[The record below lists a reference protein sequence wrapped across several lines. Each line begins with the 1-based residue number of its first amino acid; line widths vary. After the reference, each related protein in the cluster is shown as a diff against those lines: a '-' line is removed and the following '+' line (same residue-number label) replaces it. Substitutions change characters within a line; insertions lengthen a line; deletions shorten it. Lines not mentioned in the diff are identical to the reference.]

1 MSERHIYCKRRNM
14 GTLNFRN
21 IYQSAYHIL
30 TNGSIVLYEGR
41 NSFSLTRGQF
51 CEKKNQPCVK
61 KSFLA
66 EKFISGS
73 LLQLIP
79 FIVVF

>member
-1 MSERHIYCKRRNM
+1 M

-21 IYQSAYHIL
+21 IYQSAYYIL

-51 CEKKNQPCVK
+51 CEKKINLVLKNHFWQRNLFLEVFYN
-61 KSFLA
+61 SFL
-66 EKFISGS
+66 S
-73 LLQLIP
+73 LSFFELLHHFFDLI
-79 FIVVF
+79 

>member
-1 MSERHIYCKRRNM
+1 M

-21 IYQSAYHIL
+21 IYQSAYGIL

-41 NSFSLTRGQF
+41 NSFPSHEDSF
-51 CEKKNQPCVK
+51 VNKDQPCVK